1 MRIES
6 NLCHISENKA
16 VVCSYGW
23 INEEKIGSALGE
35 AENVEKAED
44 NAIARLM
51 QRLNK
56 PNIIDNKSKPI
67 KKEDLA
73 NNLNYKSNN
82 KNIDL
87 ISVQNRSDPTD
98 WSKELAEI
106 DIEIKKLNW
115 NRDDESLFITK
126 EFGYNNRQNITNY
139 KELVSYLEKLRKL
152 NHESMKTLTN
162 NPEER
167 LIYESDKILNELSW
181 DYTKGREYLQKEF
194 NVSTRKDLT
203 HDQLILFVNK
213 LKSINNSTNNVIH

>member
-16 VVCSYGW
+16 VVCAYGW

-51 QRLNK
+51 QRLDKANLK
-56 PNIIDNKSKPI
+56 ENKSKII
-67 KKEDLA
+67 KTENIT
-73 NNLNYKSNN
+73 NNVNYQSDK

-87 ISVQNRSDPTD
+87 ISVQNSDPTD

-115 NRDDESLFITK
+115 TRDNESLYISK
-126 EFGYNNRQNITNY
+126 EYGYSNRQNITNY
-139 KELVSYLEKLRKL
+139 KELTSYLEKLKELNNQTTNKL
-152 NHESMKTLTN
+152 TEHSKES
-162 NPEER
+162 
-167 LIYESDKILNELSW
+167 LILESDTLLNELSW
-181 DYTKGREYLQKEF
+181 DYTKGREYIQNEF
-194 NVSTRKDLT
+194 NVSTRKDLSQ
-203 HDQLILFVNK
+203 DQLTLFVNK
-213 LKSINNSTNNVIH
+213 LKSIKNSTNNISN

>member
-44 NAIARLM
+44 NAIARLKK
-51 QRLNK
+51 RLDNHKLIDEK
-56 PNIIDNKSKPI
+56 PKTIKTEHITNNI
-67 KKEDLA
+67 
-73 NNLNYKSNN
+73 NYKSNT

-87 ISVQNRSDPTD
+87 ISLQNNSDPTD

-115 NRDDESLFITK
+115 TRDNESSFITK
-126 EFGYNNRQNITNY
+126 EFGYSNRQNITNY
-139 KELVSYLEKLRKL
+139 QEIVTYLEKLKEL
-152 NHESMKTLTN
+152 NNKITNRSDNNSNES
-162 NPEER
+162 
-167 LIYESDKILNELSW
+167 LISESDKILNELSW

-194 NVSTRKDLT
+194 NVLTRKDLT
-203 HDQLILFVNK
+203 HEQLILFVNK
-213 LKSINNSTNNVIH
+213 LKSIKNNRKNISN